1 MYQQGEFSIR
11 TYVWFKPRLQRFGLF
26 WSNRILPRNFKNGGK
41 VAANFESCPTA
52 MST

>member
-26 WSNRILPRNFKNGGK
+26 WSNRILQSIKELQERRQGGGE
-41 VAANFESCPTA
+41 F
-52 MST
+52 